1 MNFKITIGKELS
13 KIVTRRASVVPYT
26 IRNNKVYFLLARDKK
41 TSDITDFGGGV
52 KNHESSLSACLR
64 EFKEE
69 SNCIFGE
76 EFYNNSNHFSIYP
89 CFILFNEISI
99 LFVYVNEIWLDTA
112 KTVFEDNKKVYHSK
126 CYQEVSDVFW
136 LDEDCLK
143 TMVYSEHS
151 SMWVKIKNYYKIFY
165 KELFLYILKNK
176 NFLKYNGYN

>member
-1 MNFKITIGKELS
+1 MNFKIGIGKELS
-13 KIVTRRASVVPYT
+13 NIVTRRASVVPYT
-26 IRNNKVYFLLARDKK
+26 IKDNKVYFLLARDKK

-76 EFYNNSNHFSIYP
+76 EFYNNPNKFTLCP

-99 LFVYVNEIWLDTA
+99 LFVYVDNLWLNIA
-112 KTVFEDNKKVYHSK
+112 KKTFEDNKKIYYSK
-126 CYQEVSDVFW
+126 CYQEVSGVFW
-136 LDEDCLK
+136 LDEHCLK
-143 TMVYSEHS
+143 NMVYSEHS
-151 SMWVKIKNYYKIFY
+151 SMWLKIKNYYKIFY

-176 NFLKYNGYN
+176 NFIKYNG